1 MAGKRLDD
9 AKRLEIAL
17 AALKDEGQV
26 AEVCNRYGISEA
38 TYYRLRDEAF
48 KTLREG
54 LKSGRRK
61 GGREA
66 ALERENREL
75 KELVADYA
83 AAVHILKKSPLRR

>member
-9 AKRLEIAL
+9 EKRLEIAL
-17 AALKDEGQV
+17 ATLRDGTTV

-38 TYYRLRDEAF
+38 TYYRLRDEALEA
-48 KTLREG
+48 LREG
-54 LKSGRRK
+54 LKSGRRQ

-66 ALERENREL
+66 ELERENRDL